1 MPVILLRPKNIP
13 VKTDSRPD
21 HCPYCGSDLFQ
32 RWGEVT
38 KPVRDGQALNLTI
51 FRYRCESCHRT
62 FRSYPQ
68 GVDRS
73 DYSQAT
79 RQLAAL
85 IWALG
90 YSYRDVVNLFNEL
103 GINLSRSTVWRE
115 GQALATRLEGME
127 FQTQR
132 GMFTIDQQYIHRI
145 SSNFGV
151 VVAIDLGN
159 RRYAILGTLNEHNPR
174 SVQAWLKP
182 LVQDTDVQI
191 LNLGTD
197 TLDRLVKP
205 QRLSTGPLMA

>member
-1 MPVILLRPKNIP
+1 MPVILLRPK
-13 VKTDSRPD
+13 KTKVEPDGRPD
-21 HCPYCGSDLFQ
+21 RCPYCGSDLFQ

-38 KPVRDGQALNLTI
+38 KPIRDGKPVDIKI
-51 FRYRCESCHRT
+51 FRYRCETCHRT
-62 FRSYPQ
+62 FRYYPK

-73 DYSQAT
+73 DYPQST

-103 GINLSRSTVWRE
+103 GVNLSRSTVWRE
-115 GQALATRLEGME
+115 GQAFASRLEGME
-127 FQTQR
+127 FQSQR

-159 RRYAILGTLNEHNPR
+159 QRYGILGTLNEHNPR

-182 LVQDTDVQI
+182 LVKDTDVQI
-191 LNLGTD
+191 INLGTD
-197 TLDRLVKP
+197 KLDRLVESK
-205 QRLSTGPLMA
+205 RLNTGPLMA